1 VLGHRE
7 HMGWRSV
14 RQLILVCALVAG
26 GILALGASAASAK
39 SQPFYVIYKG
49 DYAWHQD
56 WEGGGTSAGSSLRTD
71 ETLSWVLTVTGT
83 VHSHGQPTA
92 RAKLVEQGSIHQ
104 HGTNP
109 APANDDCTVHQ
120 LPGAGAQDFHV
131 ERAGP
136 NKINVSVG
144 IPTDAMVSGCPDFK
158 ADQVPI
164 FCSVETCAGATV
176 CGSVPPVWKTP
187 KFGDAYLP
195 SLSDVDSGTHPFD
208 VSGPTASEK
217 VHCSFGGTES
227 TKVLINSTVSV
238 NEGPGAVKHKPGKPH
253 IPEIERQKVFATS
266 DLLTSIL
273 RAEASC
279 GQTVAGV
286 LANVWGTTVASGGVA
301 AVLTGAIILAG
312 SAPTCLALLNR
323 AFDDIDIIDDPP
335 RNDIYAVAVPARI
348 RRSRL
353 TLPSCAGRSGS
364 VRTFCTKLR
373 ADERAYVTAVQH
385 ATAVDA
391 ALLTTVDRESGA
403 ARKHKK
409 AALALQERTGSRLV
423 GQLKSASSAERAIG
437 RKLIALL
444 HSHKVFGRLTA
455 AQDGAAI
462 AYVKSKLARRGI
474 HASQLPKRALRAGSV
489 NLVSVFGG

>member
-1 VLGHRE
+1 VGRRWGRIGRHALHRTVLAA
-7 HMGWRSV
+7 
-14 RQLILVCALVAG
+14 LLVIG
-26 GILALGASAASAK
+26 GGLSLGATAASAMQRGF
-39 SQPFYVIYKG
+39 SIDYKG

-56 WEGGGTSAGSSLRTD
+56 YEGGGSSAGVYLRTD
-71 ETLSWVLTVTGT
+71 ETLSWVLKVQGT
-83 VHSHGQPTA
+83 VPNQGQPVGHAT
-92 RAKLVEQGSIHQ
+92 LVEQGSISQ

-109 APANDDCTVHQ
+109 APVNFHCTVHQ
-120 LPGAGAQDFHV
+120 LPNGGAQDFTV
-131 ERAGP
+131 YRAGAKTL
-136 NKINVSVG
+136 NIGVS
-144 IPTDAMVSGCPDFK
+144 IPTDAEVSGCPQNLD
-158 ADQVPI
+158 ANHVTI
-164 FCSVETCAGATV
+164 FCTPGSCAGATV
-176 CGSVPPVWKTP
+176 CGAVPPVFHKP
-187 KFGDAYLP
+187 AFLDAFQPTLT
-195 SLSDVDSGTHPFD
+195 DFDSGSRAFD
-208 VSGPTASEK
+208 VNGPEASEK
-217 VHCSFGGTES
+217 VACNGGSTES
-227 TKVLINSTVSV
+227 TQVLINSTVSV
-238 NEGPGAVKHKPGKPH
+238 NGGGPVQHKPGKPH
-253 IPEIERQKVFATS
+253 IPQIERQKVFAQG
-266 DLLTSIL
+266 DLLTTVL

-279 GQTVAGV
+279 GQVVAGT

-301 AVLTGAIILAG
+301 AVITGAIILAG
-312 SAPTCLALLNR
+312 SAPTCVALLDR

-335 RNDIYAVAVPARI
+335 RNDIYAVAAPARV
-348 RRSRL
+348 RASRL

-423 GQLKSASSAERAIG
+423 RQLKSASSAERGIG
-437 RKLIALL
+437 GKLIALL
-444 HSHKVFGRLTA
+444 HSHQVFGRLTP

-462 AYVKSKLARRGI
+462 AYVKSKLAHRGI

>member
-1 VLGHRE
+1 
-7 HMGWRSV
+7 MGWRSV
-14 RQLILVCALVAG
+14 RRLILACALVAG
-26 GILALGASAASAK
+26 GILALGASAAAAK
-39 SQPFYVIYKG
+39 SQPFSVIYKG

-56 WEGGGTSAGSSLRTD
+56 YEGGGTSAGTYLRTD

-83 VHSHGQPTA
+83 LHSHGQPIA
-92 RAKLVEQGSIHQ
+92 HAKLAEQGSIHQ

-131 ERAGP
+131 TRAGP
-136 NKINVSVG
+136 NKISVAVG
-144 IPTDAMVSGCPDFK
+144 VPTDAAVSGCRDFQ

-164 FCSVETCAGATV
+164 FCDVETCAGATV
-176 CGSVPPVWKTP
+176 CGAVPPVWQTP
-187 KFGDAYLP
+187 KFGDAFFP
-195 SLSDVDSGTHPFD
+195 SLTDVDSGTHPFD

-312 SAPTCLALLNR
+312 SAPTCVALLNR

-335 RNDIYAVAVPARI
+335 RNDIYAVAVPARV
-348 RRSRL
+348 RASRL

-364 VRTFCTKLR
+364 IRTFCTKLR

-403 ARKHKK
+403 AREHKK

-437 RKLIALL
+437 TKLSALL
-444 HSHKVFGRLTA
+444 RSHKVFGRLTV

-474 HASQLPKRALRAGSV
+474 HASKLPKRALRAGSV
-489 NLVSVFGG
+489 NLLSLFGS